1 MLQDMINFLVIL
13 FIFLFSYGIGVLA
26 ILEPGALDSPEG
38 VLQTVFRP
46 YFHIHGEYF
55 LNDPEENKTRFGTK
69 KINDYAEPI
78 AFLYLAAY
86 LLVANVLLLNLLI
99 AVFGKTYEDAMS
111 NVSRVWRF

>member
-1 MLQDMINFLVIL
+1 MAKLKKN
-13 FIFLFSYGIGVLA
+13 LA
-26 ILEPGALDSPEG
+26 KFHPDQTSFVQG

-99 AVFGKTYEDAMS
+99 AVFGKTYEGWLYLS
-111 NVSRVWRF
+111 TLSIYYVQNIGI